1 MKKIIAL
8 IIIVM
13 TFNSCAQK
21 VVINREVDTTEYGK
35 MLLGTQALSQFQ
47 KEPYKAWYDENY
59 NIYPIDKT
67 ALDGLKKEKLN
78 SYNITVFLGTWCG
91 DSKRNFPRLMKILD
105 ETKFPKSKL
114 HIIGVN
120 RKKQSPNG
128 EEAKYNIVKVPT
140 IILEKYG
147 KEIGRITEE
156 PETGYIEKDLLNIIK
171 K

>member
-8 IIIVM
+8 IILVM

-21 VVINREVDTTEYGK
+21 VVINREVNTTEYGK

-47 KEPYKAWYDENY
+47 KEPYKTWYDENY

-67 ALDGLKKEKLN
+67 ALDGLKKGKLN

-105 ETKFPKSKL
+105 ATKFPESKL
-114 HIIGVN
+114 HVIAVN

-128 EEAKYNIVKVPT
+128 EEVKYNITHVPT

>member
-1 MKKIIAL
+1 MKKLITL
-8 IIIVM
+8 IILGM
-13 TFNSCAQK
+13 ALNSCAQK
-21 VVINREVDTTEYGK
+21 VIINREIDTPEYGK
-35 MLLGTQALSQFQ
+35 MLLGSQSLNQFQ

-59 NIYPIDKT
+59 TIYPIDKT
-67 ALDGLKKEKLN
+67 ALEGLKKGKIN
-78 SYNITVFLGTWCG
+78 SYNIIVFLGTWCG

-156 PETGYIEKDLLNIIK
+156 PETGFIEKDLLNIIK

>member
-1 MKKIIAL
+1 
-8 IIIVM
+8 
-13 TFNSCAQK
+13 
-21 VVINREVDTTEYGK
+21 
-35 MLLGTQALSQFQ
+35 
-47 KEPYKAWYDENY
+47 
-59 NIYPIDKT
+59 
-67 ALDGLKKEKLN
+67 
-78 SYNITVFLGTWCG
+78 
-91 DSKRNFPRLMKILD
+91 MKILD

-156 PETGYIEKDLLNIIK
+156 PETGFIEKDLLNIIK